1 METIAYLILTGL
13 TLCWCYFASGRDK
26 RVLFIYIPW
35 LIFICILS
43 YFNFFKNT
51 TALPPRF
58 LVAVLPNVF
67 FIWVLVKKTKLN
79 QLNIITLTSLQI
91 IRIPIELFLYAWYL
105 NKTVPISMT
114 FKGLNFDILMGIT
127 ALFLTI
133 YLLITKKTPKKLLL
147 GWNVIGLLFIINI
160 VTIAILSAPTPFQQ
174 FAFNQPNIAILS
186 FPNTLL
192 PVFLVPVAVLAHVLS
207 IKKLRAS

>member
-1 METIAYLILTGL
+1 METIAYLILTIL
-13 TLCWCYFASGRDK
+13 TLFWCYIASGKDK
-26 RVLFIYIPW
+26 KVLLIYLPW
-35 LIFICILS
+35 IIFISLLS
-43 YFNFFKNT
+43 YLNFFKNT
-51 TALPPRF
+51 SALPPRF

-67 FIWVLVKKTKLN
+67 FIWVIVKKIKLN

-105 NKTVPISMT
+105 DKTVPISMT
-114 FKGLNFDILMGIT
+114 FKGLNFDILMGIS

-174 FAFNQPNIAILS
+174 FAFHQPNVAILS

-192 PVFLVPVAVLAHVLS
+192 PAFLVPVAVLSHVLS

>member
-1 METIAYLILTGL
+1 METIAYLILTIL

-35 LIFICILS
+35 LIFISILS

-105 NKTVPISMT
+105 DKTVPISMT
-114 FKGLNFDILMGIT
+114 FKGLNFDILMGIS

-133 YLLITKKTPKKLLL
+133 YLLITKKHPKNYFYRGMSSACFSLLTSSPSPSFRHPHPFSNL
-147 GWNVIGLLFIINI
+147 PSINQ
-160 VTIAILSAPTPFQQ
+160 TLPSCPFQTPYS
-174 FAFNQPNIAILS
+174 QP
-186 FPNTLL
+186 F
-192 PVFLVPVAVLAHVLS
+192 
-207 IKKLRAS
+207 

>member
-1 METIAYLILTGL
+1 METIAYLILTIL
-13 TLCWCYFASGRDK
+13 TLCLCYFASGRDK

-35 LIFICILS
+35 LIFISVLS
-43 YFNFFKNT
+43 YLHFFQNT
-51 TALPPRF
+51 QALPPRF
-58 LVAVLPNVF
+58 LLAVLPNVAFIF
-67 FIWVLVKKTKLN
+67 FFVKKIPIKQVNLV
-79 QLNIITLTSLQI
+79 TLTSLQI

-114 FKGLNFDILMGIT
+114 FEGLNFDILMGIS

-186 FPNTLL
+186 FPNTIL
-192 PVFLVPVAVLAHVLS
+192 PAFLVPVAVLVHVLS